1 MPNDAIPPCQC
12 TFLRHLA
19 SDPESNIRYDPRL
32 NEYHIVG
39 SHSLTMIYH
48 CPFCGG
54 RAPKSLRSFMFEY
67 LSDTERQ
74 RLEHL
79 VSGLD
84 SLEAIQSKLGPPTF
98 DLDPG
103 KPHANEAT
111 DEREA
116 ESDPFYRIL
125 TYEALSD
132 SADLTVQ
139 VRRSGEVIC
148 IIHAKPH
155 RQAARTTDPASNS
168 ALPTTQTPSASAGA
182 PR

>member
-1 MPNDAIPPCQC
+1 MPNDTIPPCQC
-12 TFLRHLA
+12 TFLRNRA

-54 RAPKSLRSFMFEY
+54 RAPKSLRPFMFEY

-84 SLEAIQSKLGPPTF
+84 SLESIISKLGPPTM
-98 DLDPG
+98 DLDCG
-103 KPHANEAT
+103 KPHANADT
-111 DEREA
+111 NVGEA
-116 ESDPFYRIL
+116 ERDLFYREL
-125 TYEALSD
+125 RYGALSE

-139 VRRSGEVIC
+139 VRRSGEVQC
-148 IIHAKPH
+148 IISAKPH
-155 RQAARTTDPASNS
+155 RQATIIAPESSPRPQASS
-168 ALPTTQTPSASAGA
+168 GDSVQLP
-182 PR
+182 